1 MAPRIGKMTSEATWR
16 QLKVAES
23 EVEGQ
28 REKMEVVVLSG
39 SRDWIAGSLAGE
51 RAEETRNSC
60 SIPEG
65 VSFA

>member
-16 QLKVAES
+16 QHKVAES

-28 REKMEVVVLSG
+28 REKMEVVLSG

-60 SIPEG
+60 SIPDG